1 MATSNTTR
9 DVVVNTALVIE
20 EVVVNGEGSL
30 HGSVGV
36 ELILDALDSGGVN
49 NGAVLTEVFLPGLA
63 RAGAAVEALAGV
75 TATRGVGPAGFSDD
89 TSVLEVGPD
98 VVEVTTI
105 TAVVVGVAGDGVLRS
120 EDDISA
126 LDAESVRE
134 SLGGTESPA

>member
-1 MATSNTTR
+1 VATSNTTR
-9 DVVVNTALVIE
+9 DVVVNTALVVE

-36 ELILDALDSGGVN
+36 ELILDALDSGGVHN
-49 NGAVLTEVFLPGLA
+49 AVGLAEVFLPGLA

-75 TATRGVGPAGFSDD
+75 TATGSVGPAGFSDD

-98 VVEVTTI
+98 VVEVTTVA
-105 TAVVVGVAGDGVLRS
+105 AVVVGVAGDGVLRS